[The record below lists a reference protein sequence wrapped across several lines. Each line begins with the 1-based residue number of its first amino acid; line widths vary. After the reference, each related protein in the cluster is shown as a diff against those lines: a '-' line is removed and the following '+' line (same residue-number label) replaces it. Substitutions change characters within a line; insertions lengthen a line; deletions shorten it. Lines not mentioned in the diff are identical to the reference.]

1 MDVEARARFD
11 PVRRLPKANERLLTL
26 LQGKSENDWAGP
38 TNCGDWTIAQ
48 LAAHLVINAK
58 FLAESVRVCLDE
70 STNRPNPSDPKQ
82 GKGGGE
88 EPGLTP
94 AAPPAPL
101 DPPLPFGVADL
112 SAFNDWRGEETARL
126 VDGGPALLLSE
137 IEESA
142 SGLQTQIRRIQHENA
157 SIPFWHP
164 SGEGRLG
171 YIPTFR
177 LFELQLHG
185 WDVRVMDDPGARL
198 DEEVLPLM
206 TDRLPLMLG
215 RYARLRSRPDHPRD
229 RARIVLTHPARNFLL
244 DWRGPESRAAI
255 DDGGPVAAT
264 LTGQSEVFVRLAG
277 GRADKEASERAGLFH
292 VLGDAAAG
300 NALAEVLFRPLKYL

>member
-26 LQGKSENDWAGP
+26 LQGKSESDWAGP
-38 TNCGDWTIAQ
+38 TKCGDWTVAQ
-48 LAAHLVINAK
+48 LTAHLIVNAK
-58 FLAESVRVCLDE
+58 FLAESVRVCLNK
-70 STNRPNPSDPKQ
+70 STRRPNPSDREQ
-82 GKGGGE
+82 EGGGGGE
-88 EPGLTP
+88 PGEMP
-94 AAPPAPL
+94 AVAP

-112 SAFNDWRGEETARL
+112 SAFNDWRGEETTRL
-126 VDGGPALLLSE
+126 VNGGPALLLSK
-137 IEESA
+137 IEASA
-142 SGLQTQIRRIQHENA
+142 SDLQTQIRRIQHENA
-157 SIPFWHP
+157 PAPFWHP

-177 LFELQLHG
+177 LFDLQLHG

-215 RYARLRSRPDHPRD
+215 RYARLRSRPDHPRG
-229 RARIVLTHPARNFLL
+229 RVRIVLTDPARNFLL
-244 DWRGPESRAAI
+244 DWRGPESRAAV

-277 GRADKEASERAGLFH
+277 GRADRKASERAGLFH
-292 VLGDAAAG
+292 VLGDAVAG

>member
-1 MDVEARARFD
+1 
-11 PVRRLPKANERLLTL
+11 
-26 LQGKSENDWAGP
+26 
-38 TNCGDWTIAQ
+38 
-48 LAAHLVINAK
+48 
-58 FLAESVRVCLDE
+58 
-70 STNRPNPSDPKQ
+70 
-82 GKGGGE
+82 
-88 EPGLTP
+88 
-94 AAPPAPL
+94 
-101 DPPLPFGVADL
+101 VADL

-126 VDGGPALLLSE
+126 VGGGPALLLSE

-142 SGLQTQIRRIQHENA
+142 SDLQTQIRRIQHENA

-198 DEEVLPLM
+198 DEDVLPLM

-215 RYARLRSRPDHPRD
+215 RYARLRSRPDHPRG
-229 RARIVLTHPARNFLL
+229 RARIVLTDPARNFLL

-277 GRADKEASERAGLFH
+277 GRADREASERAGLFH

>member
-1 MDVEARARFD
+1 MDVEARAQFD
-11 PVRRLPKANERLLTL
+11 PPRRLPKAHERLLTL
-26 LQGKSENDWAGP
+26 LQGKADTGWAGP
-38 TNCGDWTIAQ
+38 TNCGDWTFAQ
-48 LAAHLVINAK
+48 LTAHPIINAK

-70 STNRPNPSDPKQ
+70 STSRPNPGDPKQ
-82 GKGGGE
+82 GVGA
-88 EPGLTP
+88 EPGEMP
-94 AAPPAPL
+94 AAAPPPP

-112 SAFNDWRGEETARL
+112 PAFNDWRGEETTRL

-137 IEESA
+137 FEESA
-142 SGLQTQIRRIQHENA
+142 SNLQTQIRRIQHENA

-177 LFELQLHG
+177 LLELQLHG
-185 WDVRVMDDPGARL
+185 WDMRVMEDPGARL
-198 DEEVLPLM
+198 DEEVLPLL

-215 RYARLRSRPDHPRD
+215 RYARLRSRPDHPRI
-229 RARIVLTHPARNFLL
+229 RVRIILTDPARNFLL

-264 LTGQSEVFVRLAG
+264 LTGQSEIFVRLVG
-277 GRADKEASERAGLFH
+277 GRAGSFH

>member
-1 MDVEARARFD
+1 MIVWTSKPGRGFD
-11 PVRRLPKANERLLTL
+11 PIRRLPKANERLLTL
-26 LQGKSENDWAGP
+26 LQGRSESDWAGP
-38 TNCGDWTIAQ
+38 TNCGDWTVAQ

-70 STNRPNPSDPKQ
+70 STSRPNPSDLEQ
-82 GKGGGE
+82 GGGGE
-88 EPGLTP
+88 PGEMP
-94 AAPPAPL
+94 AAAPL
-101 DPPLPFGVADL
+101 PPPPDPPLPFGVADL

-126 VDGGPALLLSE
+126 VGGGPALLLSE

-142 SGLQTQIRRIQHENA
+142 SDLQTQIRRIQHENA

-185 WDVRVMDDPGARL
+185 WDVRVMDDPSARL
-198 DEEVLPLM
+198 DEDVLPLM

-215 RYARLRSRPDHPRD
+215 RYARLEAGR
-229 RARIVLTHPARNFLL
+229 TT
-244 DWRGPESRAAI
+244 RAAAR
-255 DDGGPVAAT
+255 G
-264 LTGQSEVFVRLAG
+264 S
-277 GRADKEASERAGLFH
+277 S
-292 VLGDAAAG
+292 
-300 NALAEVLFRPLKYL
+300 